1 MIKKNSLQKLD
12 WVSIVNCFQTCT
24 EYIRNG
30 RNELLHSGCCISHL
44 KYSFDCI
51 ITKPT
56 QVCQDLH
63 KKVLLEL
70 SSVTDT
76 SLPRPPLIPEAVLR
90 VTVTD
95 ILLSSFWNYFLY
107 RRFLRRH
114 WSTFRPSEINS
125 PLRFPLL
132 NGCKFWRR
140 HFIFISF
147 PLGLEIVTDV
157 FVEIIVKSFGSFL
170 HLRESLILNK
180 EPYNQSPRFRTCSD
194 QLLV

>member
-1 MIKKNSLQKLD
+1 MYRIYKKWKAWTTTFRLLQYHI
-12 WVSIVNCFQTCT
+12 WN
-24 EYIRNG
+24 
-30 RNELLHSGCCISHL
+30 
-44 KYSFDCI
+44 SFDCI
-51 ITKPT
+51 ITEPT
-56 QVCQDLH
+56 QLCQDLH

-70 SSVTDT
+70 SSVANT
-76 SLPRPPLIPEAVLR
+76 SLPRTPLISEAVLR

-95 ILLSSFWNYFLY
+95 ILLSSFRNDFLH

-114 WSTFRPSEINS
+114 WSTFRPSEING
-125 PLRFPLL
+125 PFRFPLL

-147 PLGLEIVTDV
+147 PLGLEIVTAV
-157 FVEIIVKSFGSFL
+157 FVEIIVKSFSGFL

-180 EPYNQSPRFRTCSD
+180 EPYNQSQRFGTCSN